1 MVTLDSQVAFNE
13 VKFGFVPHSG
23 ATYYLANTMPGD
35 FGTFMALTGLPI
47 HGSDACRMKLTEGV
61 VQDPKYY
68 AEEVADV
75 LHSQEYPR
83 LSGREEYDQRIKGN
97 ELTPW

>member
-1 MVTLDSQVAFNE
+1 LLAASGYPMVTLDSQVAFNE

-75 LHSQEYPR
+75 LHS
-83 LSGREEYDQRIKGN
+83 
-97 ELTPW
+97 